1 MKDFK
6 FGEGY
11 TVVPLVIQEGTV
23 NLESNFVDVGTAHWC
38 SFLLAFGDCD
48 TAIGV
53 TVEAAS
59 AAATTSGE
67 AIGFY
72 YRLSGAVSAGSDTW
86 GAITTCDSSGFS
98 LTAATDT
105 GKLTLIEVD
114 PASLPAGKN
123 FVHVATAA
131 TSYNSPTPAHVV
143 IAVLDSRYSQN
154 VHVSTT

>member
-11 TVVPLVIQEGTV
+11 TVIPLVIQEGAV
-23 NLESNFVDVGTAHWC
+23 NLESNFIDVGGGHWVT
-38 SFLLAFGDCD
+38 FLLAFGDCD
-48 TAIGV
+48 TAITV

-67 AIGFY
+67 TIGFY

-86 GAITTCDSSGFS
+86 GAITSADSAGFS
-98 LTAATDT
+98 LTATTDT
-105 GKLTLIEVD
+105 GKLTMIEVD
-114 PASLPAGKN
+114 PSTLPAGKN
-123 FVHVATAA
+123 FVHVNTAA

-143 IAVLDSRYSQN
+143 IAVLDARYSQN
-154 VHVSTT
+154 VHPSST